1 MSKRTLRLENL
12 LLINTTCLVI
22 VAWAACRDSI
32 GAAYGALFLAA
43 VTAAFYVDEF
53 RLPHPSRFLMNA
65 ASVAVMLI
73 SAARMRYDNFVAV
86 FTEAILLMMAVKM
99 FERKMSRDY
108 IQIVLMSAI
117 IIIAAAV
124 EATSGT
130 YVYYCVIHSVLAGFQ
145 LILSAWYARAPHSSL
160 SLRETAQIAVRA
172 AGIWVMMLPLCLL
185 LFFAAPRARLTLGQL
200 PGRARRE
207 SFTGFAEYLTLGSVK
222 SIQEDDSLAFRAEMP
237 RIAPKYL
244 FWRGLVLDH
253 FDGNAWRARRA
264 EGERHAYAASDE
276 TGVVK
281 QEISI
286 EDSRYMGPVFAVD
299 VPVIVNSQGVV
310 ARGDGVFVNAN
321 FRERLR
327 SYTVLSV
334 PSASFK
340 PLSGTIRRRDYLAL
354 PPGYGESIRKLTG
367 EITRGLDDGDIPAAI
382 MKYQSPPE
390 FSYSLDDLPVSRE
403 PLEEFL
409 FEARRGNCEYFAA
422 AMTVMLRMAGVPA
435 RIVAG
440 YHGGAYNESG
450 GYYVVLQSNAH
461 VWVEAWDTDAK
472 SWRRYDPT
480 PADEN
485 GEGSALGEA
494 QYGFFWMYLDFINY
508 RVSRVFMEYERDTQS
523 EILETLREFL
533 ASPGN
538 SMKALTDRFS
548 PGMRNIA
555 LFAGG
560 VFLVVIALASAKNL
574 RARNGKY
581 SKELALRNSFL
592 DAMKRL
598 GCEKKSGEGLEEFA
612 RSTASELGLDSIVT
626 GLAEE
631 FAVSFCAFYFRDI
644 PIDGTAF
651 DRLSE
656 IVKRIKASAIEG
668 GTRRRAGGNSL

>member
-1 MSKRTLRLENL
+1 MSKRTLKLENL
-12 LLINTTCLVI
+12 LMLNTACLVI

-53 RLPHPSRFLMNA
+53 RLPHPSRLLMNA
-65 ASVAVMLI
+65 ASIAVMLI
-73 SAARMRYDNFVAV
+73 SAARMRYDNFVVV

-99 FERKMSRDY
+99 FEKKMSRDY

-117 IIIAAAV
+117 IIVAAAV

-130 YVYYCVIHSVLAGFQ
+130 YVYYCVINSVLAGLQ
-145 LILSAWYARAPHSSL
+145 LILSTWYARAPNSSL
-160 SLRETAQIAVRA
+160 SLREAAQIAGRA
-172 AGIWVMMLPLCLL
+172 ASIWAMMLPLCLL

-200 PGRARRE
+200 PGGARRE
-207 SFTGFAEYLTLGSVK
+207 SFTGFSDHLTLGSVK
-222 SIQEDDSLAFRAEMP
+222 NIQEDDSLAFRAEMP
-237 RIAPKYL
+237 HIAPKYL
-244 FWRGLVLDH
+244 FWRGLVLDY
-253 FDGNAWRARRA
+253 FDGNAWRARRT

-281 QEISI
+281 QEIFI
-286 EDSRYMGPVFAVD
+286 EDSRYMSPVFAVD
-299 VPVIVNSQGVV
+299 VPVMVNTQGVA

-327 SYTVLSV
+327 SYTVLSI

-340 PLSGTIRRRDYLAL
+340 PSSGGIRRRAYLDL
-354 PPGYGESIRKLTG
+354 PPGYGESIRKQTG

-382 MKYQSPPE
+382 MKYLSPPD
-390 FSYSLDDLPVSRE
+390 FSYSLDDLPASQE

-422 AMTVMLRMAGVPA
+422 AMTVMLRMADIPA

-450 GYYVVLQSNAH
+450 GYYVVRQSNAH
-461 VWVEAWDTDAK
+461 VWVEAWDADAK

-480 PADEN
+480 PADER
-485 GEGSALGEA
+485 GEGGASEESR
-494 QYGFFWMYLDFINY
+494 YGFFWMYLDFINY

-555 LFAGG
+555 VFAGG
-560 VFLVVIALASAKNL
+560 VFLAVIALTSAKNL

-581 SKELALRNSFL
+581 SKELALRRSFL

-598 GCEKKSGEGLEEFA
+598 GCEKKPGEGLEEFA
-612 RSTASELGLDSIVT
+612 RSAVSVLGLSSPAA
-626 GLAEE
+626 GWAEE
-631 FAVSFCAFYFRDI
+631 FAVSFGAFYFKDI
-644 PIDGTAF
+644 PVDGAAF
-651 DRLSE
+651 NRLNE
-656 IVKRIKASAIEG
+656 LVKRIKTSAPAKRSHNYNG
-668 GTRRRAGGNSL
+668 PRN